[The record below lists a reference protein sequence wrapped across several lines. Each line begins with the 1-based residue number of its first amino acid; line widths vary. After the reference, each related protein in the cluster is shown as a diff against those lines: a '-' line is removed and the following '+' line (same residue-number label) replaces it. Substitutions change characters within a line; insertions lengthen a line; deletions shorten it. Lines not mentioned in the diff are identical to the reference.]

1 MCFLFW
7 SFCSYFFL
15 IMQAMPEGKLNLLSR
30 NTFVFWFCIFVLYF
44 LSRQAFSCS
53 YSWLYQSNGGECF
66 YETALH
72 LLSQVSFAFESHI
85 SVNLCAAAMNN
96 CCDDLEALSW
106 LLKLLKPDDLVAQIP
121 LLLPPFFCHH
131 PICTLSKILDQKLIG
146 AETLGHHLN
155 RIEMNRCKMW
165 KLRASN
171 FWRRP
176 PSGPSSVSNFL
187 PSPTARGEVLAKSGP
202 SSERGEKVGGK
213 WWKKETL
220 CVPSR

>member
-121 LLLPPFFCHH
+121 LLLPPFFLFAT
-131 PICTLSKILDQKLIG
+131 ILSALYPRFWTKNWSELKLLATTWIELRWIDAKCESFARVTFDVG
-146 AETLGHHLN
+146 RPVDPHQFQISCQQLEEKFWQNLG
-155 RIEMNRCKMW
+155 
-165 KLRASN
+165 
-171 FWRRP
+171 P
-176 PSGPSSVSNFL
+176 VQ
-187 PSPTARGEVLAKSGP
+187 RG
-202 SSERGEKVGGK
+202 GEKVGGK
-213 WWKKETL
+213 WWKKATR